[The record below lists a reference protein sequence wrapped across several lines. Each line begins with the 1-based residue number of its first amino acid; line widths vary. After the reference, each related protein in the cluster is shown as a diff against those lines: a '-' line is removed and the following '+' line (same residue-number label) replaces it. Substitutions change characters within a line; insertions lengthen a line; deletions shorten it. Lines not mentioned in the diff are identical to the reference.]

1 MPQGGH
7 TIWTEEGFD
16 LNSFIGENEAEA
28 EPEPAAVEQQPSVA
42 MVSAVAQPIKVFIPD
57 SPDVQQATRKVL
69 KRRPT
74 HQGELQAGHL
84 YGEYPSWENNFFV
97 NTRVA

>member
-7 TIWTEEGFD
+7 TIWTEDGFD
-16 LNSFIGENEAEA
+16 LNSFLEEKEVEADSEST
-28 EPEPAAVEQQPSVA
+28 AVVEQQQPSVA

-57 SPDVQQATRKVL
+57 SPDVHQATRKVL

-74 HQGELQAGHL
+74 HQGEQRAGQL
-84 YGEYPSWENNFFV
+84 YCENSS
-97 NTRVA
+97 